1 MLIPYLFTSFII
13 TIICIVIIII
23 YMPYIIKIKLYVDR
37 IYIYDQVDG
46 VSVRGIVIPSY
57 GATRGA
63 KKHLRRDGNVTI
75 DVGTAMIFIM
85 TIS

>member
-1 MLIPYLFTSFII
+1 MY
-13 TIICIVIIII
+13 I
-23 YMPYIIKIKLYVDR
+23 YMIEWMAYP
-37 IYIYDQVDG
+37 
-46 VSVRGIVIPSY
+46 SVAYIVIPSY